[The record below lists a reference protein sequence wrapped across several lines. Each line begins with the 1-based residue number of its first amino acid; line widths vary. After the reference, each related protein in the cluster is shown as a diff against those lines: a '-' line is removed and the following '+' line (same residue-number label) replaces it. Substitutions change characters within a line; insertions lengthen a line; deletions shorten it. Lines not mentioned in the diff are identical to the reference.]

1 MHFKIII
8 FILEVSSVSTDNSL
22 ELFLLVYLELLF
34 LLVYLELLVLLVYL
48 ELFLILFAVVLC
60 QNF

>member
-34 LLVYLELLVLLVYL
+34 LLVYLEL
-48 ELFLILFAVVLC
+48 FLILFAVVLC
-60 QNF
+60 QIKMAT